1 MEWLDTDVGSMKPAL
16 QKAPEVFE
24 SVGMN
29 RAVHVGHGMIDD
41 LVRVFPFQS
50 VIGFQ
55 FIAVERRASF
65 HMLFHFA
72 LQSLFFRLSTTT
84 VRTCPP
90 RSRIPITATLF
101 LVPLPVMRRFRC
113 ATCMFLAFPPMKV
126 SSTSTSPTSF
136 TKEPV
141 CMALRIR

>member
-72 LQSLFFRLSTTT
+72 LQSLFLPPLDYHGTDLSAPFQDSHNGKDRKSTRLNSSHT
-84 VRTCPP
+84 VN
-90 RSRIPITATLF
+90 S
-101 LVPLPVMRRFRC
+101 
-113 ATCMFLAFPPMKV
+113 
-126 SSTSTSPTSF
+126 
-136 TKEPV
+136 
-141 CMALRIR
+141 